1 VKTLGKTTIKVTCLD
16 QRLVISSGPVIAS
29 GGLNENKIVFDFCPL
44 WREFVKTAVFYRNED
59 QVYYAVLESDDTC
72 LIPWEVT
79 SSEGDMYFGVFGVK
93 EGITRTSETLR
104 YKITAGAIT
113 EDIKPSDPTPEIY
126 EQILATYEQILATC
140 QGTIETVNHH
150 ALNKENP
157 HGVTAKQIGA
167 ADVDHGHG
175 RISKDG
181 RIGDEAN
188 LPLFTGLD
196 GEVITVDVPTARSL
210 LGIPDDED
218 VEIEVDNEVTAD
230 GTKPVSGAAVAAY
243 ALPKSAIVTTTTDP
257 GDGVATEYPD
267 GTVILVY
274 E

>member
-1 VKTLGKTTIKVTCLD
+1 MGKTTIKVTCLD

-29 GGLNENKIVFDFCPL
+29 GGLNENRIVFDFCPL

-93 EGITRTSETLR
+93 EGVTRTSETLR

-113 EDIKPSDPTPEIY
+113 EDIEPSDPTPDIY
-126 EQILATYEQILATC
+126 EQILATCRE
-140 QGTIETVNHH
+140 TIEAVNLHT
-150 ALNKENP
+150 LDEDNP

-175 RISKDG
+175 AISNDG
-181 RIGDEAN
+181 RIGEEAN
-188 LPLFTGLD
+188 LPVFTGPD
-196 GEVITVDVPTARSL
+196 GEVITVDIPTARSL
-210 LGIPDDED
+210 LEIPDEED
-218 VEIEVDNEVTAD
+218 VEVDNEVTAD
-230 GTKPVSGAAVAAY
+230 GTNPVSGAAVASYVSTYVAEQI
-243 ALPKSAIVTTTTDP
+243 ALIADY
-257 GDGVATEYPD
+257 DEEAF
-267 GTVILVY
+267 
-274 E
+274 

>member
-1 VKTLGKTTIKVTCLD
+1 MGKTTIKVTCLD

-29 GGLNENKIVFDFCPL
+29 GGLNENRIVFDFCPL

-93 EGITRTSETLR
+93 EGVTRTSETLR

-113 EDIKPSDPTPEIY
+113 EGTEPSDPTPDIY
-126 EQILATYEQILATC
+126 EQILATC
-140 QGTIETVNHH
+140 RRTIEAVNLHT
-150 ALNKENP
+150 LDKDNP
-157 HGVTAKQIGA
+157 HNVTADQVGA
-167 ADVDHGHG
+167 ASVEHGHG
-175 RISKDG
+175 AISNDG
-181 RIGDEAN
+181 RIGEEAN
-188 LPLFTGLD
+188 LPVFTGPD
-196 GEVITVDVPTARSL
+196 GKVTTVDIPTARSL

-218 VEIEVDNEVTAD
+218 DEIEVDNEVTAD
-230 GTKPVSGAAVAAY
+230 GTNPVSGAAVAAY

-267 GTVILVY
+267 GTVIHVY